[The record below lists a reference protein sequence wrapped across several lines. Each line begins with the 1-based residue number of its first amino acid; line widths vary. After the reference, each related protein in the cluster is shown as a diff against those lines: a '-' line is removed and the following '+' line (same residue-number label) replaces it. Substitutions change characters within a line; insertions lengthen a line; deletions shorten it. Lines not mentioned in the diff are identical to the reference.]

1 MRPTVSRFRSRPNLF
16 IRHWWARIL
25 YCFFWCCS
33 YDNSK
38 SHQTTKYVD
47 GVFEKLPIL
56 GFIYIFVLGE
66 SILFLIS

>member
-56 GFIYIFVLGE
+56 
-66 SILFLIS
+66 